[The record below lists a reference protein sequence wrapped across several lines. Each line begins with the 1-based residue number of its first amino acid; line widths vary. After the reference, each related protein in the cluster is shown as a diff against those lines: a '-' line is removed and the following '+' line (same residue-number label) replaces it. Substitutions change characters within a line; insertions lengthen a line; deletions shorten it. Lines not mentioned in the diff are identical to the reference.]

1 MDLKRFSSCFSIQD
15 KKQAVEVCVC
25 PYVCVG
31 GSLCV
36 WGPSVCVC
44 VGGSLCMRV
53 PVCVWGPSVCV
64 WRGPSVCV
72 WGGGPCVCVCGG
84 GVPGEKVVSEDEE
97 PCPSQVQKTG
107 RAQTGLSRRAPHD
120 VGVWT
125 VVPGLVPAAG

>member
-1 MDLKRFSSCFSIQD
+1 MC
-15 KKQAVEVCVC
+15 
-25 PYVCVG
+25 G
-31 GSLCV
+31 GPL
-36 WGPSVCVC
+36 GGC

-53 PVCVWGPSVCV
+53 PVGVWGPSVCV
-64 WRGPSVCV
+64 C
-72 WGGGPCVCVCGG
+72 GGGPCVCVCGG

-97 PCPSQVQKTG
+97 PSPSQVQKTG